1 MLIHGEGVVLIQSA
15 HLRALSSCGIVVLIG
30 VVRKVGGVW
39 GGAECMQ

>member
-15 HLRALSSCGIVVLIG
+15 HLCALSLCGVMVLIG

-39 GGAECMQ
+39 GGAEYTQ